1 MLSNGKTPT
10 HFHFQIHTHLSSGKM
25 SLNGDENRTNNGLQ
39 VETGIELPNRS
50 ENEPVISPMNEQPE
64 PSSRNEDLT
73 NDLEAGNRSRNSAAR
88 PVVDQS
94 KLLDPIRTDPIK
106 ALELRKRRMD
116 RQADSSMPEIHY
128 VGQIVSA
135 RRVINDSTEGAFCRY
150 VYASFN
156 PRVCLN
162 WYSKVT
168 SYTKPQVEN

>member
-1 MLSNGKTPT
+1 VLSNGKTPT

-25 SLNGDENRTNNGLQ
+25 SLNGDGNRTNNGLQ

-88 PVVDQS
+88 SVVDQS

-150 VYASFN
+150 VYAPFN

-162 WYSKVT
+162 LYSKVT